1 MNVEKLYPP
10 APRMPQS
17 QSDWSDVAAL
27 QQKLAECSEALSAMA
42 HDVGQAKHII
52 EYDSDLRKRAL
63 ARAMQPA
70 LAGGDSA
77 AKAESEGRASKGYTD
92 ELNVLAK
99 QHQAA
104 TVTIADY
111 DAARIKWETC
121 RSLLSMMKTQVGQ
134 L

>member
-1 MNVEKLYPP
+1 MNVSAITGR
-10 APRMPQS
+10 APQAA
-17 QSDWSDVAAL
+17 DFSDVALL

-77 AKAESEGRASKGYTD
+77 AKAESEGRASKSYTD

-104 TVTIADY
+104 TVTITEW
-111 DAARIKWETC
+111 DAEKIRWETC
-121 RSLLSMMKTQVGQ
+121 RSLLSMIKEQVRQ